1 MEGHRISEAEV
12 ILSDLKKW
20 PWNDLVV
27 LYVDLD
33 VKVFKDNDREN
44 AYYINQSNKRFFLNI
59 VLNEKKGK
67 FVITSQKVKLRTIT
81 LTKILKSQ

>member
-1 MEGHRISEAEV
+1 M
-12 ILSDLKKW
+12 
-20 PWNDLVV
+20 

-59 VLNEKKGK
+59 ALNEKKGK

>member
-1 MEGHRISEAEV
+1 M
-12 ILSDLKKW
+12 
-20 PWNDLVV
+20 

-67 FVITSQKVKLRTIT
+67 FVITSQKIKSRTIT

>member
-1 MEGHRISEAEV
+1 M
-12 ILSDLKKW
+12 
-20 PWNDLVV
+20 

-44 AYYINQSNKRFFLNI
+44 AYYINQSNKRFFLNV

-81 LTKILKSQ
+81 